1 MTDISAMSSKLCSQE
16 LTNPYEMR
24 KIWQQVADLERK
36 FYDDSTKAGQHS
48 TDAECHWM
56 ISMLEDDAIQST
68 IDSKFPEA
76 SRQAFPLVLQLHLS
90 TAPCDQCCSMILS
103 QRQALKERF
112 KCEVHVVISA
122 IMDYPG
128 KKCLGLSELSQNVDC
143 LDFQPTWQSIDKAL
157 LR

>member
-1 MTDISAMSSKLCSQE
+1 MSSKLCSQE

-128 KKCLGLSELSQNVDC
+128 KKCLGLSELS
-143 LDFQPTWQSIDKAL
+143 
-157 LR
+157 